1 MDRIPFGVSRLDRLI
16 GGGAPAGSL
25 VLLAGEAGAGAREL
39 LYTSAVMNGLA
50 MGEHDLFELHYGD
63 IADGAAPPESVH
75 YVSFTSGADS
85 MRREVGFMMD
95 EEVADSGLAAVEF
108 CDLAPAFFQLSPVP
122 REWYEGHHSEISDLA
137 RQDRRESVIEALA
150 GYLES
155 HGDDSLICVDSLTDL
170 VGVRKDDALQWSDI
184 VYLVKGLRRAVR
196 AWGGVLLVHVSMD
209 ALQERR
215 LADLMGSADGTM
227 VFEWERGGNEL
238 ARTMVVREFRG
249 VLSQLEEED
258 ITRFETEIHDAGFD
272 ISDVRKIR

>member
-16 GGGAPAGSL
+16 GGGAPTGSL

-50 MGEHDLFELHYGD
+50 KSDDDLFDLHYGEL
-63 IADGAAPPESVH
+63 AESATVPESVH
-75 YVSFTSGADS
+75 YVSFTGGADS

-95 EEVADSGLAAVEF
+95 EEVAERGLEPVEF
-108 CDLAPAFFQLSPVP
+108 CDLASAFFQLSPVP
-122 REWYEGHHSEISDLA
+122 REWYEGQRSEISDLG

-155 HGDDSLICVDSLTDL
+155 HGGDSLICVDSLTDL
-170 VGVRKDDALQWSDI
+170 VGVRQDEELEWSDI
-184 VYLVKGLRRAVR
+184 VYLVKGLRRANR
-196 AWGGVLLVHVSMD
+196 TWGGVLLVHVSQD
-209 ALQERR
+209 ALAERR